1 MGYDTNLLF
10 TNENGTQS
18 SSASFHTPYRNYI
31 KRRKLPDVRFHDLR
45 HTNASLM
52 LLAGVDAKTTSK
64 RLGHSEIGI
73 TMNLYTHVMEQ
84 LERDASNRIE
94 NLIYKK

>member
-1 MGYDTNLLF
+1 
-10 TNENGTQS
+10 
-18 SSASFHTPYRNYI
+18 
-31 KRRKLPDVRFHDLR
+31 
-45 HTNASLM
+45 M